1 MDNAMKKKTIEGL
14 FWRFGERIIAQLIT
28 FIVSVM
34 LARILV
40 PEQYG
45 TISIVNIFISLAN
58 VLVTDGLGTSL
69 IQKKDADELDF
80 CTMFY
85 ASMILSVIL
94 YGLLFVAAPFVATVY
109 NNELLTPVL
118 RVMGV
123 RILIAGFN
131 SIQQAYVSRN
141 MVYKKFFY
149 STLFG
154 TVASAFI
161 GIGMAYR
168 GYGVWALVAQYT
180 SNNII
185 DTIVLFI
192 TIEWRPKFRF
202 SIRRF
207 WSLYSYGWKVMCTG
221 FIGTFFEQLRGLIIG
236 VRYTSADLAFF
247 NKGEQIPGFISGN
260 INQTISSVMFPAI
273 SAIHDNEINMRNAVS
288 RMMEVCS
295 YITMPLLFGVA
306 TIAPQLIRIL
316 LTDKWL
322 PCIPFLQIICVQQ
335 CFAIISTA
343 NLQAI
348 KASGRSDILL
358 KLEFIKKPF
367 YFIMLIITMHI
378 SPIAI
383 VIGNMVY
390 TEIALIINS
399 VPNKINFNYGYKEQW
414 NAIGKNLIT
423 SLIMSGGVYLVGK
436 MSISPFLL
444 LPIQIIC
451 GLMFYILLSM
461 TFKNRSFLYML
472 KLFHMSRKK

>member
-85 ASMILSVIL
+85 ASTILSVIL

-348 KASGRSDILL
+348 KASGLSD
-358 KLEFIKKPF
+358 ER
-367 YFIMLIITMHI
+367 
-378 SPIAI
+378 
-383 VIGNMVY
+383 
-390 TEIALIINS
+390 
-399 VPNKINFNYGYKEQW
+399 
-414 NAIGKNLIT
+414 GKDR
-423 SLIMSGGVYLVGK
+423 G
-436 MSISPFLL
+436 
-444 LPIQIIC
+444 
-451 GLMFYILLSM
+451 
-461 TFKNRSFLYML
+461 
-472 KLFHMSRKK
+472 

>member
-461 TFKNRSFLYML
+461 TFKNRSFLYLL
-472 KLFHMSRKK
+472 KLFYMSRKK

>member
-1 MDNAMKKKTIEGL
+1 
-14 FWRFGERIIAQLIT
+14 
-28 FIVSVM
+28 
-34 LARILV
+34 
-40 PEQYG
+40 
-45 TISIVNIFISLAN
+45 
-58 VLVTDGLGTSL
+58 
-69 IQKKDADELDF
+69 
-80 CTMFY
+80 
-85 ASMILSVIL
+85 
-94 YGLLFVAAPFVATVY
+94 
-109 NNELLTPVL
+109 
-118 RVMGV
+118 
-123 RILIAGFN
+123 
-131 SIQQAYVSRN
+131 
-141 MVYKKFFY
+141 
-149 STLFG
+149 
-154 TVASAFI
+154 
-161 GIGMAYR
+161 
-168 GYGVWALVAQYT
+168 
-180 SNNII
+180 
-185 DTIVLFI
+185 
-192 TIEWRPKFRF
+192 
-202 SIRRF
+202 
-207 WSLYSYGWKVMCTG
+207 
-221 FIGTFFEQLRGLIIG
+221 
-236 VRYTSADLAFF
+236 
-247 NKGEQIPGFISGN
+247 
-260 INQTISSVMFPAI
+260 
-273 SAIHDNEINMRNAVS
+273 
-288 RMMEVCS
+288 MEVCS

-461 TFKNRSFLYML
+461 TFKNRSFLYLL

>member
-28 FIVSVM
+28 FIVSIM

-461 TFKNRSFLYML
+461 TFKNRSFLYLL
-472 KLFHMSRKK
+472 KLFYMSRKK

>member
-85 ASMILSVIL
+85 ASTILSVIL

-461 TFKNRSFLYML
+461 TFKNRSFLYLL
-472 KLFHMSRKK
+472 KLFYMSRKK